1 MSGNGEE
8 RKSQSGVLTMSVS
21 DEPITS
27 FHQHRWG
34 IILAGGDGTR
44 LRPLTRLACGDNRP
58 KQFCPL
64 LGGKTLL
71 ARTRSRIAQSID
83 QSRML
88 FVLTKKHEPFYS
100 KELEMV
106 PAHQKVIQ
114 SMNRGTLPA
123 ILWSLLRVSRL
134 DNQAVVT
141 FFPSDHHFADERK
154 FMAAV
159 EWAFSYAEVHTE
171 SVILLGASPE
181 RAETEYGWIE
191 PESPMGHEIGG
202 RIDRVKRFWE
212 KPARPIAQ
220 QLLADGCLWN
230 TFVMVGTVGAFLG
243 MIRRT
248 SSTIF
253 QTLGSTLADCSLDAE
268 EEQMR
273 YIYDRLTPTDFS
285 KQVLSVSTEG
295 LAVAN
300 CGEVGWSDLGDPR
313 RLVTALTESGIESP
327 WAGTQV
333 CGVCGLEPEQVAMLP
348 PSNETREV
356 VSEMS
361 ALHSSPAERNP
372 VIPQLT
378 PRLSHVPAE

>member
-8 RKSQSGVLTMSVS
+8 SKSQAGVLTMSTPV
-21 DEPITS
+21 EPITN

-83 QSRML
+83 RNRML

-106 PAHQKVIQ
+106 PAHQKVVQ
-114 SMNRGTLPA
+114 PMNRGTLPA

-134 DNQAVVT
+134 DKQAVVT
-141 FFPSDHHFADERK
+141 FFPSDHHFVDERK

-159 EWAFSYAEVHTE
+159 EWAFSYAEVQTE
-171 SVILLGASPE
+171 SVLLLGASPE

-191 PESPMGHEIGG
+191 SEPPTGHGAGG
-202 RIDRVKRFWE
+202 RIARVKRFWE

-220 QLLADGCLWN
+220 KLLADGCLWN
-230 TFVMVGTVGAFLG
+230 TFVMVGTVGAFLE

-248 SSTIF
+248 SSTVF
-253 QTLGSTLADCSLDAE
+253 QTLRSALVDCGLDAE
-268 EEQMR
+268 EERMQ

-285 KQVLSVSTEG
+285 KQVLSVSAER

-300 CGEVGWSDLGDPR
+300 CGKVGWSDLGDPR
-313 RLVTALTESGIESP
+313 RLVTALTESGIENP
-327 WAGTQV
+327 WACARV
-333 CGVCGLEPEQVAMLP
+333 CGVCGLEPEQIAMLP
-348 PSNETREV
+348 PSDEAHEV
-356 VSEMS
+356 VLEIA
-361 ALHSSPAERNP
+361 ALHSLPA
-372 VIPQLT
+372 
-378 PRLSHVPAE
+378 

>member
-8 RKSQSGVLTMSVS
+8 RKSQARVLTMSAPN
-21 DEPITS
+21 EPITD

-83 QSRML
+83 QNRML

-114 SMNRGTLPA
+114 PMNRGTLPA

-141 FFPSDHHFADERK
+141 FFPSDHHFVDERK

-159 EWAFSYAEVHTE
+159 ESAFVYAEVETE
-171 SVILLGASPE
+171 SVLLLGASPE

-191 PESPMGHEIGG
+191 SESPTGHGAG
-202 RIDRVKRFWE
+202 SRIARVKRFWE

-220 QLLADGCLWN
+220 KLLADGCLWN

-248 SSTIF
+248 SSTVF
-253 QTLGSTLADCSLDAE
+253 
-268 EEQMR
+268 
-273 YIYDRLTPTDFS
+273 
-285 KQVLSVSTEG
+285 
-295 LAVAN
+295 
-300 CGEVGWSDLGDPR
+300 
-313 RLVTALTESGIESP
+313 
-327 WAGTQV
+327 
-333 CGVCGLEPEQVAMLP
+333 
-348 PSNETREV
+348 
-356 VSEMS
+356 
-361 ALHSSPAERNP
+361 
-372 VIPQLT
+372 
-378 PRLSHVPAE
+378 

>member
-8 RKSQSGVLTMSVS
+8 RQSQAGVLTMSAPG
-21 DEPITS
+21 EPITELD
-27 FHQHRWG
+27 QHRWG

-71 ARTRSRIAQSID
+71 ARTQSRIARSID
-83 QSRML
+83 RNRML
-88 FVLTKKHEPFYS
+88 FVLTKKHEAFYS
-100 KELEMV
+100 KELGSV
-106 PAHQKVIQ
+106 PAHQKVVQ
-114 SMNRGTLPA
+114 PMNRGTLPA

-134 DNQAVVT
+134 DKQAVVT

-159 EWAFSYAEVHTE
+159 EWAFSYAEQQTE
-171 SVILLGASPE
+171 SVLLLGASPE

-191 PESPMGHEIGG
+191 PESPTGLEIGG
-202 RIDRVKRFWE
+202 RIARVKRFWE
-212 KPARPIAQ
+212 KPARHIAQ
-220 QLLADGCLWN
+220 KLLTEGCLWN
-230 TFVMVGTVGAFLG
+230 TFVMVGTVSAFLG

-253 QTLGSTLADCSLDAE
+253 QTLGSALVDCGLDAE
-268 EEQMR
+268 EERMQ

-285 KQVLSVSTEG
+285 KQVLSVSAEG

-313 RLVTALTESGIESP
+313 RLVTALTESGIENP
-327 WAGTQV
+327 WAGARV

-348 PSNETREV
+348 PSDETHDVAREV
-356 VSEMS
+356 A
-361 ALHSSPAERNP
+361 ALH
-372 VIPQLT
+372 
-378 PRLSHVPAE
+378 